1 MVSAKEENNIRE
13 EGMGDQGAAV
23 VTGLS
28 GKVLLRRRH
37 LKKDLKVTGSE
48 PPRDL
53 GRKNSQYGALSRR
66 GTGELKD
73 QQGGRGGW
81 KEKAGRKK
89 YQRGGRGEIM

>member
-1 MVSAKEENNIRE
+1 
-13 EGMGDQGAAV
+13 MGDQGAVV

-28 GKVLLRRRH
+28 GKVLLRRCH
-37 LKKDLKVTGSE
+37 LKKHLKATETE
-48 PPRDL
+48 PHRDL
-53 GRKNSQYGALSRR
+53 GRENSQYGALSRR
-66 GTGELKD
+66 GSGELKD